1 MGFNTRNPKSLYSF
15 NGDIGG
21 GYVLILDPVADSII
35 NDFSGKRIFY
45 YINASKNRNM
55 NVNYNL
61 NISRKFNKNTLQLMY
76 NGNLNAGKHPNYID
90 GVYNISSTSNLS
102 NTLNLQYARG
112 TVLVIN
118 VSQSLQHNKSSQT
131 AAGLSSYKN
140 NSNSTR
146 LGVVINFT
154 EGFTFSSTVDKV
166 RNSSLNR
173 SIVLWN
179 AFATYR
185 FMKQQGELKLSA
197 MDLLKQYQNITNSA
211 NAFGTTTRIINGLQR
226 YFLLTFSYYP
236 RKFGKTEIKPNR

>member
-1 MGFNTRNPKSLYSF
+1 MYS
-15 NGDIGG
+15 
-21 GYVLILDPVADSII
+21 
-35 NDFSGKRIFY
+35 
-45 YINASKNRNM
+45 
-55 NVNYNL
+55 
-61 NISRKFNKNTLQLMY
+61 
-76 NGNLNAGKHPNYID
+76 GNLNAGKQPNYID
-90 GVYNISSTSNLS
+90 GVYNISTTSSLF
-102 NTLNLQYARG
+102 NTLNLQYSRG

-118 VSQSLQHNKSSQT
+118 VSQSLQHNKSRQT
-131 AAGLSSYKN
+131 AAGLSSFKN

-146 LGVVINFT
+146 LGVVINYP
-154 EGFTFSSTVDKV
+154 EGFTFSSTVDQV

-211 NAFGTTTRIINGLQR
+211 NAFGTTTRITNGLQR

-236 RKFGKTEIKPNR
+236 RKFGKREIKPNR